1 MRTVTFEVTEPFN
14 WKEIST
20 EIEDYFLK
28 NYGKELFVRIRE
40 YDTSHLT
47 KRNEIMKCIE
57 CGTDIVLPN
66 DVMENE
72 LIDCDG
78 CGIELE
84 VISPNPFKFDLAPEE
99 QEDWGE

>member
-47 KRNEIMKCIE
+47 KRNEIMKCIHSVFFRRNASL
-57 CGTDIVLPN
+57 GPAWPKTL
-66 DVMENE
+66 
-72 LIDCDG
+72 LRARF
-78 CGIELE
+78 
-84 VISPNPFKFDLAPEE
+84 S
-99 QEDWGE
+99 